1 MTGNMEFEGGQRM
14 TDEKRV
20 WVHIRTSEYGQY
32 MYVNGKNVYS
42 DDFLLG
48 VPDAFRVLKETIGND
63 PCVIDFTYDDLTDF
77 ERPMNASN
85 YAVLIP
91 DTIKKEDI
99 TTEGG
104 GE

>member
-20 WVHIRTSEYGQY
+20 WVHIRTSEYGQC

-48 VPDAFRVLKETIGND
+48 VPDAFRVLKETIGNE
-63 PCVIDFTYDDLTDF
+63 PCAVDFTYDDATDF
-77 ERPMNASN
+77 ERSMNVRD
-85 YAVLIP
+85 YAVVFP
-91 DTIKKEDI
+91 ETIRREDI
-99 TTEGG
+99 TTE
-104 GE
+104 EV

>member
-1 MTGNMEFEGGQRM
+1 MEFEGGQRM

-48 VPDAFRVLKETIGND
+48 VPDAFRVLKETIGNE
-63 PCVIDFTYDDLTDF
+63 PHIIDFTYDDVTDF
-77 ERPMNASN
+77 ERSMNISN
-85 YAVLIP
+85 LAILFP
-91 DTIKKEDI
+91 ETIRREDVVI
-99 TTEGG
+99 E
-104 GE
+104 EV